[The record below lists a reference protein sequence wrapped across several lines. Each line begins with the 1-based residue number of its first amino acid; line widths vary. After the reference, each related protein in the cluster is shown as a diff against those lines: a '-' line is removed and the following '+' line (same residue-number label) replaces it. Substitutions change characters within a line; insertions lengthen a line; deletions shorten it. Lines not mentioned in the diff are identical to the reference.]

1 MGWGA
6 AGKLP
11 SKAVTFSL
19 PGKPA
24 EHRFRGR
31 SRGAQPGIARE
42 VVLGRT
48 PSLTADRAP
57 IGLAISSLIGFTC
70 PSYPVGYS

>member
-1 MGWGA
+1 LGWGA

-31 SRGAQPGIARE
+31 SRGAQPGIGRE
-42 VVLGRT
+42 VV
-48 PSLTADRAP
+48 
-57 IGLAISSLIGFTC
+57 
-70 PSYPVGYS
+70 

>member
-1 MGWGA
+1 MRACPRPRSAFPRWWVGLGA

-24 EHRFRGR
+24 RHRSSAAGGGAT
-31 SRGAQPGIARE
+31 SRG
-42 VVLGRT
+42 
-48 PSLTADRAP
+48 
-57 IGLAISSLIGFTC
+57 
-70 PSYPVGYS
+70 

>member
-1 MGWGA
+1 MRVCPRLRSAFPRWWVGLGA

-24 EHRFRGR
+24 EHRLPRQAEGR
-31 SRGAQPGIARE
+31 PAGDA
-42 VVLGRT
+42 
-48 PSLTADRAP
+48 
-57 IGLAISSLIGFTC
+57 
-70 PSYPVGYS
+70 

>member
-1 MGWGA
+1 MRACPRPRSAFPWWWLGWGA

-31 SRGAQPGIARE
+31 SRGARPGIGRE
-42 VVLGRT
+42 
-48 PSLTADRAP
+48 
-57 IGLAISSLIGFTC
+57 
-70 PSYPVGYS
+70 